1 MFCINNGAV
10 IFVDLIHVRKSAFG
24 GELPPPTAAAR
35 SGRSQL
41 RCSPSSRG
49 GWAARRFD
57 EHASSLGVIDVHFGA
72 QTRVGTPWRGARWCA
87 PNTRNSPTPVHFD
100 RCWVANGQQA
110 RKETENAKREA
121 EIAAQ
126 TVEQLSALVRT
137 VLKSA
142 FTATAFRDLHDEME
156 LQKANGAN
164 VADPTMYGSHANR
177 DSSRDSTIFMSD
189 LEKAD
194 IIVAVQKA
202 VLWTFCGDGS
212 SDSSLEHCVAVL
224 VMSSCCRW
232 PSSRVVPIQGCHVCH
247 IVQQCKTA
255 VHLDSG
261 ATEARCL
268 EGQARVL

>member
-1 MFCINNGAV
+1 MA
-10 IFVDLIHVRKSAFG
+10 
-24 GELPPPTAAAR
+24 
-35 SGRSQL
+35 
-41 RCSPSSRG
+41 
-49 GWAARRFD
+49 
-57 EHASSLGVIDVHFGA
+57 
-72 QTRVGTPWRGARWCA
+72 
-87 PNTRNSPTPVHFD
+87 
-100 RCWVANGQQA
+100 ANGQQA
-110 RKETENAKREA
+110 RKETENAKCEA

-224 VMSSCCRW
+224 VMWIDESGQTWCALW
-232 PSSRVVPIQGCHVCH
+232 DI
-247 IVQQCKTA
+247 
-255 VHLDSG
+255 LDCDGDAMSQFAMLREEFVMLDWKKLVGGSLDG
-261 ATEARCL
+261 ASVNF
-268 EGQARVL
+268 GKS